1 MATRPTYASCTPAPR
16 QQMTQ
21 PLNLFEVAAAQ
32 GEGAYIDCQAI
43 EANPYPKGS
52 PLAQAWHQGYEEMAE
67 KDIFKG

>member
-1 MATRPTYASCTPAPR
+1 
-16 QQMTQ
+16 MTQ